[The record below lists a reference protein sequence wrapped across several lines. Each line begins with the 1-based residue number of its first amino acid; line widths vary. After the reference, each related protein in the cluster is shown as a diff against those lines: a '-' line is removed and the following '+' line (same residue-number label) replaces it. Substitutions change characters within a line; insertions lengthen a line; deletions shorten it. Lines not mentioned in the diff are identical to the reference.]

1 METNGSSKVYA
12 GDYAVE
18 CFLTPVMENYM
29 YGKMTEEEF
38 CTAVK
43 QYYDTHIISVSYND
57 ELKMVTEKLLPELIE
72 KMEAMA
78 VSSGSAEEDQ
88 KKKIEA
94 WILFKD
100 CLNLLEERPPF
111 SEERE
116 EYLTTGLARADEVEY
131 SDPYLLI
138 ERELETLVREETGEG
153 DYLGYCH
160 LYWSVK
166 KKVLKEKFGIDWR
179 SPSER
184 YPGIIFD

>member
-1 METNGSSKVYA
+1 
-12 GDYAVE
+12 
-18 CFLTPVMENYM
+18 M

-72 KMEAMA
+72 KMEALA

-100 CLNLLEERPPF
+100 CLNLLEERTPF

-138 ERELETLVREETGEG
+138 ERELETLVRAETGEG
-153 DYLGYCH
+153 DYLGFCH
-160 LYWSVK
+160 LYW
-166 KKVLKEKFGIDWR
+166 
-179 SPSER
+179 ER
-184 YPGIIFD
+184 QEESTVGEIRYRLAQPLRTLSRNYFRLNSSHGKQ

>member
-1 METNGSSKVYA
+1 METNRSSKVYA

-116 EYLTTGLARADEVEY
+116 EYLTTGRSWNDAVEY
-131 SDPYLLI
+131 SDRYLLI
-138 ERELETLVREETGEG
+138 EREMETLVRAETGEG
-153 DYLGYCH
+153 DWLGFCH
-160 LYWSVK
+160 TYWEVK
-166 KKVLKEKFGIDWR
+166 KEVLWKKFGIEWQ
-179 SPSER
+179 SPSDLHPR
-184 YPGIIFD
+184 IIYD